1 MASILGVETLQHT
14 NGTTAATIDST
25 GKVGIGT
32 TSPAQL
38 MHVNNSSGDAAV
50 QIQGNTRT
58 FKIEQNNYGLRI
70 ADVSGGNAERMRID
84 AAGIVTKPNQP
95 SFTGHLTSNQ
105 AMTAYQ
111 ANFLTG
117 WTCPTHGNVGS
128 HFNTSNGRFTA
139 PVTGFY
145 LFTGAVQ
152 SNTQSSLHIAFYMN
166 GVAYESDSWIDF
178 GNSTLGSELTRIMY
192 LTANQYVNVVALPT
206 ANSNANANRTRFQ
219 GYLLG

>member
-14 NGTTAATIDST
+14 NGTTAATITSN
-25 GKVGIGT
+25 GKLGVTTLAHTNGT
-32 TSPAQL
+32 TAAT
-38 MHVNNSSGDAAV
+38 VDSSG
-50 QIQGNTRT
+50 
-58 FKIEQNNYGLRI
+58 Y
-70 ADVSGGNAERMRID
+70 
-84 AAGIVTKPNQP
+84 VTKPNQP

-105 AMTAYQ
+105 ALTAYQ

-117 WTCPTHGNVGS
+117 FTCPSYGNVGS

-152 SNTQSSLHIAFYMN
+152 CNTPNSLHIGFYMN
-166 GVAYESDSWIDF
+166 GAAYESDSWVDH
-178 GNSTLGSELTRIMY
+178 GTNTLGAEVTRIMY
-192 LTANQYVNVVALPT
+192 LTTNQYVNLVTLPT
-206 ANSNANANRTRFQ
+206 TNCNANANRTRFQ